1 MFRTFINSNGN
12 IEYIP
17 INSFSQN
24 VSLQSVSINP
34 YYQNIIP
41 QPIYTNDRL
50 PSDIR
55 EVFPDPY
62 SNSSL
67 IITTSEEENDFSFS
81 AYPKPIFYNST
92 SYDVNN
98 DPELRKK
105 VVKYFFHVY
114 STNWL
119 PFSFVKLQ
127 KYFNSSNGNISFI
140 KNINEYNKE
149 SSVEQS
155 VIPSDKLD
163 FIIDNI
169 FGKHELLVF
178 LDKFVRVNN
187 VNWYD
192 LKSKHYD
199 KVKTDLYDKLKN
211 HIKKIVI
218 KQL

>member
-1 MFRTFINSNGN
+1 MFRTFIDQNGN
-12 IEYIP
+12 IQYIP

-24 VSLQSVSINP
+24 TILQPASINP
-34 YYQNIIP
+34 YYNPIIQ
-41 QPIYTNDRL
+41 QPIYVN
-50 PSDIR
+50 
-55 EVFPDPY
+55 DPY
-62 SNSSL
+62 ANSSL
-67 IITTSEEENDFSFS
+67 IITTSEDDNENDYAFS
-81 AYPKPIFYNST
+81 AYAKPIFYNPT

-119 PFSFVKLQ
+119 PFSFIKFQ
-127 KYFNSSNGNISFI
+127 KYLNSSNGNISFI

-155 VIPSDKLD
+155 VIPSEKLD

-211 HIKKIVI
+211 HMKKIVI

>member
-17 INSFSQN
+17 INSFTQN
-24 VSLQSVSINP
+24 NITINP

-41 QPIYTNDRL
+41 EPIYTN
-50 PSDIR
+50 
-55 EVFPDPY
+55 DPY

-67 IITTSEEENDFSFS
+67 IINTESDNYSFS
-81 AYPKPIFYNST
+81 AYPKPISYNSS

-105 VVKYFFHVY
+105 VVRYFFDKY
-114 STNWL
+114 STTWL
-119 PFSFVKLQ
+119 PFSFIKLQ
-127 KYFNSSNGNISFI
+127 KYLVSSNDNIEFI
-140 KNINEYNKE
+140 KNINDYNKE
-149 SSVEQS
+149 TIIEKNI
-155 VIPSDKLD
+155 IPSDKID

-178 LDKFVRVNN
+178 LDKFVRINN

-192 LKSKHYD
+192 LKTKYND
-199 KVKTDLYDKLKN
+199 KIKSDLYDKLKN
-211 HIKKIVI
+211 HMKKIVI

>member
-17 INSFSQN
+17 INSFTQN
-24 VSLQSVSINP
+24 NITINP

-41 QPIYTNDRL
+41 EPIYTN
-50 PSDIR
+50 
-55 EVFPDPY
+55 DPY

-67 IITTSEEENDFSFS
+67 IINTESDNYSFS
-81 AYPKPIFYNST
+81 AYPKPISYNSS

-114 STNWL
+114 STTWL
-119 PFSFVKLQ
+119 PFSFTKLQ
-127 KYFNSSNGNISFI
+127 KYLTLSNGNISFI

-149 SSVEQS
+149 TTVEKN
-155 VIPSDKLD
+155 VVPADKLD
-163 FIIDNI
+163 FIIDNV

-178 LDKFVRVNN
+178 LDKFVRVHN

-192 LKSKHYD
+192 LKTKHYD
-199 KVKTDLYDKLKN
+199 KVKTELYDKLKN
-211 HIKKIVI
+211 HMKKIVI